1 MKKAIQ
7 IFVIVFVYT
16 TSFSQEI
23 EKEYYDNGQLESVS
37 YYDSEGNAT
46 GEWKDY
52 YSNGHLL
59 SVREF
64 SNGVLLYET
73 EYFENGQLKSKGAY
87 ELNMHKV
94 GEWKYYFENGQL
106 KLIGIHKYTGAE
118 NLLSN
123 KNRNGEWK
131 EYYDNGQLESIGSY
145 DADGKK
151 LNDWKYYDEKGKV
164 KKDKYD
170 Y

>member
-7 IFVIVFVYT
+7 FFIIVFVCT

-23 EKEYYDNGQLESVS
+23 EKDYYDNGQLESVY
-37 YYDSEGNAT
+37 YYDSEGNKT

-52 YSNGHLL
+52 YSNGQLL
-59 SVREF
+59 SVRKF
-64 SNGVLLYET
+64 SNDVLLYET
-73 EYFENGQLKSKGAY
+73 EYFENGQLKYKGAY
-87 ELNMHKV
+87 ELNMRKV

-106 KLIGIHKYTGAE
+106 KLIGVHKYNYSLSSFE
-118 NLLSN
+118 NEH
-123 KNRNGEWK
+123 RIGEWK

-151 LNDWKYYDEKGKV
+151 LDDWKYYDEKGKV